1 MLDLTNHR
9 KIYRYVLVSALSL
22 VIGQSVLYL
31 FFKVAG
37 FNAAL
42 SNLLCVTLSTIPNYM
57 LNRYWVWGKS
67 GPHDITKEIA
77 PYWIIAFSGLGLS
90 TLFVFLADRIWDS
103 WIVVNVA
110 NLAAYGALWVLKFII
125 LDRYLF
131 NTNFRKVNLTKE
143 SANNQ
148 GILQ

>member
-9 KIYRYVLVSALSL
+9 KICRYVLVSALSL
-22 VIGQSVLYL
+22 VIGQSILYL

-37 FNAAL
+37 LDAAL
-42 SNLLCVTLSTIPNYM
+42 SNLLCVTLSTIPNYI
-57 LNRYWVWGKS
+57 LNRYWV
-67 GPHDITKEIA
+67 ITKEIA

-103 WIVVNVA
+103 WVVVNVA

-131 NTNFRKVNLTKE
+131 NTNFRKGNLSIK
-143 SANNQ
+143 N
-148 GILQ
+148 

>member
-1 MLDLTNHR
+1 MLGLTINN
-9 KIYRYVLVSALSL
+9 KIIRYILVSVVS
-22 VIGQSVLYL
+22 VFIGQSLLYL

-37 FNAAL
+37 LEATL
-42 SNLLCVTLSTIPNYM
+42 SNLLCVTLSTIPNYI

-131 NTNFRKVNLTKE
+131 NTGMRKGNLTKN
-143 SANNQ
+143 S
-148 GILQ
+148 

>member
-1 MLDLTNHR
+1 MLDLTNHK

-67 GPHDITKEIA
+67 GPHDIAKEIA

-90 TLFVFLADRIWDS
+90 TLFVFLADRIWGS

-131 NTNFRKVNLTKE
+131 NTNYRKAIKRKIVYKIFKC
-143 SANNQ
+143 Q
-148 GILQ
+148 

>member
-9 KIYRYVLVSALSL
+9 KIFRYVLVSAFSL
-22 VIGQSVLYL
+22 AFGQSILYL

-37 FNAAL
+37 LDATL
-42 SNLLCVTLSTIPNYM
+42 SNLLCVALSTIPNYM
-57 LNRYWVWGKS
+57 LNRYWVWEKS
-67 GPHDITKEIA
+67 GPHDITREIA

-110 NLAAYGALWVLKFII
+110 NLIAYGALWVLKFFI

-131 NTNFRKVNLTKE
+131 STKSKKDDLTTK
-143 SANNQ
+143 S
-148 GILQ
+148 

>member
-90 TLFVFLADRIWDS
+90 TFFVFLANRIWDS
-103 WIVVNVA
+103 WVVVNCA
-110 NLAAYGALWVLKFII
+110 NLSAYGSLWILKFII

-131 NTNFRKVNLTKE
+131 NTNSKKIDLTTK
-143 SANNQ
+143 SYKKHHK
-148 GILQ
+148 LQ

>member
-1 MLDLTNHR
+1 MLGLTINN
-9 KIYRYVLVSALSL
+9 KIIRYILVSVVS
-22 VIGQSVLYL
+22 VFIGQSLLYL

-37 FNAAL
+37 LEATL
-42 SNLLCVTLSTIPNYM
+42 SNLLCVTLSTIPNYI

-90 TLFVFLADRIWDS
+90 TLFVFVANRVWDS

-110 NLAAYGALWVLKFII
+110 NLVAYGALWVLKFII

-131 NTNFRKVNLTKE
+131 NTNFGKGNLNIE
-143 SANNQ
+143 N
-148 GILQ
+148 